1 MKIAQ
6 RTGAHCLTLENFEM
20 KKTLL
25 ALAVVAASGA
35 AFAQSATLS
44 GSYVFGFQ
52 SAKIGGVKTS
62 GFGTDT
68 AAIQL
73 VATEDLGG
81 GMKATAKLSLAGLMR
96 DGAGTGEDASVS
108 LAGGFG
114 TISMGSVESDDGL
127 SRAYAGAPVIGL
139 DGKVHG
145 ANSNIDYFSYTTP
158 QFVPGLTAGL
168 SYVDR
173 GVAPVN
179 TGLQAGTAG
188 PASAQPSLTANVSYG
203 AGPIS
208 ARFDVTQWTRKD
220 DALVTSN
227 KANNRFRISGNYDL
241 GVVKLGA
248 GYLQVKRINNGD
260 TTKQFEAGISAPI
273 GATTIGAVYENFT
286 QGTVKKNGITVGA
299 QYNLSKRTN
308 VGVGYAQWKTVG
320 SPTDNTFRVLVGH
333 SF

>member
-1 MKIAQ
+1 
-6 RTGAHCLTLENFEM
+6 M

-44 GSYVFGFQ
+44 GSFIYGYQ
-52 SAKIGGVKTS
+52 STKVGGVTTA
-62 GFGTDT
+62 GLGTDT
-68 AAIQL
+68 AAIAL

-81 GMKATAKLSLAGLMR
+81 GLKATAKVSLGGMMR
-96 DGAGTGEDASVS
+96 DGAGTGEDAFVS

-114 TISMGSVESDDGL
+114 TVSMGAVETDDGL

-145 ANSNIDYFSYTTP
+145 ANSNIDYISYTSP
-158 QFVPGLTAGL
+158 QLAPGLTAGV

-173 GVAPVN
+173 GTT
-179 TGLQAGTAG
+179 TGAGLAAGTTG
-188 PASAQPSLTANVSYG
+188 PALAQPSLTGNLTYG

-208 ARFDVTQWTRKD
+208 ARFDVTSWNRQG
-220 DALVTSN
+220 DAAVTTN
-227 KANNRFRISGNYDL
+227 TTKNRFRVSGNYNL
-241 GVVKLGA
+241 GVAKVGLG
-248 GYLQVKRINNGD
+248 YSSLKR
-260 TTKQFEAGISAPI
+260 TTGVSTTQLEAGVSAAF
-273 GATTIGAVYENFT
+273 GATTVGAVYEQAKTTNAATKSGF
-286 QGTVKKNGITVGA
+286 TVGA

-308 VGVGYAQWKTVG
+308 VSAGYATWKSAG
-320 SPTDNTFRVLVGH
+320 KASDSQFRVLVGH

>member
-1 MKIAQ
+1 
-6 RTGAHCLTLENFEM
+6 M

-44 GSYVFGFQ
+44 GSFIYGYQ
-52 SAKIGGVKTS
+52 STKVGGVTTA
-62 GFGTDT
+62 GIGTDT
-68 AAIQL
+68 AAIAL

-81 GMKATAKLSLAGLMR
+81 GLKATAKVSLGNMMR
-96 DGAGTGEDASVS
+96 DGAGTGEDAFVS

-114 TISMGSVESDDGL
+114 TVSMGAVETDDGL

-145 ANSNIDYFSYTTP
+145 ANSNIDYISYTTP
-158 QFVPGLTAGL
+158 QLAPGLTLGV

-173 GVAPVN
+173 GTT
-179 TGLQAGTAG
+179 TGAGLAAGTTG
-188 PASAQPSLTANVSYG
+188 PALAQPSLTGNVTYG

-208 ARFDVTQWTRKD
+208 ARFDVTSWTRQGAAD
-220 DALVTSN
+220 VTTN
-227 KANNRFRISGNYDL
+227 TIKNRFRVSGNYNL
-241 GVVKLGA
+241 GVAKVGLG
-248 GYLQVKRINNGD
+248 YSSLKR
-260 TTKQFEAGISAPI
+260 TTGITTQQLEAGVSAAF
-273 GATTIGAVYENFT
+273 GATTVGAVYEQLQNT
-286 QGTVKKNGITVGA
+286 GAAKKSGFTVGA

-308 VGVGYAQWKTVG
+308 VSAGYATWKTAG
-320 SPTDNTFRVLVGH
+320 KASDSTFRVLVGH